1 MYEAPYEKLI
11 VYKQICELRKLIY
24 KHTVP
29 FAKSEPRRAS
39 QMRDASRSAKQ
50 NFKEGYQRGSI
61 RIFINSCKISYGSL
75 EELIGDIDDC
85 KDDGL
90 FSLEIYNLLNDLAKK
105 THYLLNN
112 YIQSLYKIE
121 KEGTWKVIHPQKQT
135 KQPNKTS

>member
-1 MYEAPYEKLI
+1 MYIPPYEKLI
-11 VYKQICELRKLIY
+11 VYKQICLLRTLIY
-24 KHTVP
+24 KYTAP

-61 RIFINSCKISYGSL
+61 RIFINMLKVSYGSL
-75 EELIGDIDDC
+75 EELIGDIEDCHDDE
-85 KDDGL
+85 L
-90 FSLEIYNLLNDLAKK
+90 FNQETYDLLYDLAKK

-121 KEGTWKVIHPQKQT
+121 KEGTWKVIHPK
-135 KQPNKTS
+135 KV

>member
-1 MYEAPYEKLI
+1 MYKAPYENLI

-24 KHTVP
+24 KYTEP
-29 FAKSEPRRAS
+29 FAKSEPRRSS
-39 QMRDASRSAKQ
+39 QMRDAIRSTKQ

-61 RIFINSCKISYGSL
+61 RIFINSCRVGYGSL

-85 KDDGL
+85 FDDGL
-90 FSLEIYNLLNDLAKK
+90 FTADIYNQLIDLAKK

-121 KEGTWKVIHPQKQT
+121 KKGTWKVIHPKKNK
-135 KQPNKTS
+135 KQPHKTS

>member
-1 MYEAPYEKLI
+1 M
-11 VYKQICELRKLIY
+11 Q
-24 KHTVP
+24 
-29 FAKSEPRRAS
+29 KSEPRRAS
-39 QMRDASRSAKQ
+39 HMRAAIRSAKQ

-75 EELIGDIDDC
+75 EELIGDIEDC

-90 FSLEIYNLLNDLAKK
+90 FNIDIYNLLMDLAKK

-121 KEGTWKVIHPQKQT
+121 KEGTWKVIHPK
-135 KQPNKTS
+135 KNKK